1 MNRFSSVQLY
11 VLHVELPLAIGIG
24 DYVYK
29 LTGSSY
35 LMEIWGSLFVYREC
49 FVTYRN
55 ATSYYMP

>member
-35 LMEIWGSLFVYREC
+35 LMEIWGSLLCIVN
-49 FVTYRN
+49 VL
-55 ATSYYMP
+55 